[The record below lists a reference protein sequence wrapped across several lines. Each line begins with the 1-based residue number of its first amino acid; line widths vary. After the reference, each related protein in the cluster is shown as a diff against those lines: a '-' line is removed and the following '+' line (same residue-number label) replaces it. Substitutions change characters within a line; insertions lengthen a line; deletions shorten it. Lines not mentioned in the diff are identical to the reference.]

1 MAQAYRYLKKYDE
14 AISLYRQ
21 IIAASQ
27 PHASG
32 ALLAIGYTQEEAG
45 KKEDAIKTF
54 KQVCDKY
61 PKTGEGSNAHA
72 RLNEV
77 YKIPVTLGGAKD

>member
-1 MAQAYRYLKKYDE
+1 MANAYRNLKKHDE
-14 AISLYRQ
+14 AIGLYRQ

-27 PHASG
+27 PHASW
-32 ALLAIGYTQEEAG
+32 ALLQIGYTQEEAG

-61 PKTGEGSNAHA
+61 PKTGEGSLAHA